1 MPRIIQ
7 VSCHVAKYFHVHQSF
22 IFDMNISHRQIEVF
36 RAVMASGHVTRAAEA
51 LHTSQPTVSRELA
64 RLEQVLGFAL
74 FERVKGR
81 LRPTPRALA
90 LREEVELSYVGLER
104 IAATAASLREFAQGR
119 LQVACLP
126 ALAHALLPDA
136 IRRFSLRQ
144 PEASVTITP
153 LESPM
158 LETALT
164 EQRFDLGL
172 TERREAPAATT
183 LQTLLA
189 ADEVCVLP
197 PGHALAERLHLAPA
211 DFEGQAF
218 ISLAP
223 NDPYRQQIDAVF
235 AQAGVQ
241 RQLRVESPSAVSVCA
256 LVRQGLG
263 LAIVN
268 PLTALELATTGVV
281 MRPFTV
287 AIPFHVAV
295 VLPSWRSVHPLR
307 ADFVTALQEAGLAV
321 QADLRAMGAP
331 QT

>member
-1 MPRIIQ
+1 
-7 VSCHVAKYFHVHQSF
+7 
-22 IFDMNISHRQIEVF
+22 MNISHRQIEVF
-36 RAVMASGHVTRAAEA
+36 RAVMSSGHVTRAAEA

-64 RLEQVLGFAL
+64 RLEQVLGFVL

-172 TERREAPAATT
+172 TERREAPAAAT

-197 PGHALAERLHLAPA
+197 PSHALVKRALLAPA
-211 DFEGQAF
+211 DFEDQPF

-235 AQAGVQ
+235 AQAGVR

-263 LAIVN
+263 VAIVN
-268 PLTALELATTGVV
+268 PLTALELAATGLVI
-281 MRPFTV
+281 RPFTV
-287 AIPFHVAV
+287 AIPFQVAV
-295 VLPSWRSVHPLR
+295 VLPSWRSAHPLR
-307 ADFVTALQEAGLAV
+307 ADLVAALQEAAGSA
-321 QADLRAMGAP
+321 QANLGAMGAP